1 MHFLKSY
8 LVWFVVFSVTILSSV
23 TTSANANDGL
33 SSPFFDGTGDGKW
46 AATIFAGQLTENE
59 LSEIII
65 PRGITFTDTSFV
77 GGALSREIYRW
88 NGFSVEAEAGVGVQF
103 GGGSG
108 QNAGHFWGA
117 LYGRYNDFPWNDY
130 VKTSVAISVG
140 LNYMTAETD
149 FENSETSDGNTEK
162 LLHYLSPEVTFALPE
177 NENQEFVVRLH
188 HRSSADGFFGCQGCG
203 SNIVLFGFRHRF

>member
-1 MHFLKSY
+1 MNFLKSIAY
-8 LVWFVVFSVTILSSV
+8 RILVSAILVFSVFSTPSY
-23 TTSANANDGL
+23 ADDGL

-46 AATIFAGQLTENE
+46 AATLFVGQLTENE

-65 PRGITFTDTSFV
+65 PRGTTFTKTSFI

-88 NGFSVEAEAGVGVQF
+88 HGFSVEAEAGLGYQF

-108 QNAGHFWGA
+108 QDAGHVWGA

-140 LNYMTAETD
+140 LNYMTDETD
-149 FENSETSDGNTEK
+149 FENAETNDGDAEK
-162 LLHYLSPEVTFALPE
+162 LLHYLSPEITFAMPE
-177 NENQEFVVRLH
+177 NENQEFVLRLH
-188 HRSSADGFFGCQGCG
+188 HRSSASGFFGCEGCG
-203 SNIVLFGFRHRF
+203 SNIIAFGFRQRF

>member
-1 MHFLKSY
+1 MTVFQSIAARI
-8 LVWFVVFSVTILSSV
+8 LVVVFTVFGISIVPAQSD
-23 TTSANANDGL
+23 DGL

-46 AATIFAGQLTENE
+46 AATLFVGQLTENE

-65 PRGITFTDTSFV
+65 PRGTTFTKTSFA

-88 NGFSVEAEAGVGVQF
+88 HGFSVEAEAGAGFQF

-108 QNAGHFWGA
+108 QTAGHVWGA

-140 LNYMTAETD
+140 LNYMTDETD
-149 FENSETSDGNTEK
+149 FENQETAVGDTEK
-162 LLHYLSPEVTFALPE
+162 LLHYLSPEVTFAMPD

-188 HRSSADGFFGCQGCG
+188 HRSSADGFFGCDGCG
-203 SNIVLFGFRHRF
+203 SNIIAFGFRQRF